1 MRFLALLIL
10 ISTFSTST
18 FAVELKDLPE
28 APQDRLP
35 IDTAEPSI
43 PCELITERLL
53 KYNQMARENDG
64 TIAGFLGEVTTKLTE
79 WHELLSPLEGT
90 QQNLQ
95 PGTLSPLQKGS
106 EQISNITNLAF
117 DNSDL
122 LAQELDK
129 IIVSLQSCGVGSPA
143 ANK

>member
-1 MRFLALLIL
+1 MRRLSVLIL
-10 ISTFSTST
+10 MTVFSTSAL
-18 FAVELKDLPE
+18 AVELKDIPQ

-43 PCELITERLL
+43 PCDQIVERLV
-53 KYNQMARENDG
+53 KYNQMARENDA
-64 TIAGFLGEVTTKLTE
+64 TIAGFLGEVTMKLTE
-79 WHELLSPLEGT
+79 WFDLLSPLEGST
-90 QQNLQ
+90 QNLK
-95 PGTLSPLQKGS
+95 PGTFSPLQKGS

-129 IIVSLQSCGVGSPA
+129 IIVSLESCGVGSPA
-143 ANK
+143 PNK